1 MLFLYTHPPPTHT
14 PVNSPKLAHTPHTK
28 PYAKGKANT
37 SSESCPLQT
46 WIVSAYIAV
55 GSIQSC
61 VLFLKKKKK
70 KKKKREKHLWI
81 PNRLLFLLKRTLQK
95 TLIQLFHEFK
105 YLHCP
110 VVRIHFISLRASEL
124 LNIINI

>member
-1 MLFLYTHPPPTHT
+1 
-14 PVNSPKLAHTPHTK
+14 VNSPKLAHTPHTK

-61 VLFLKKKKK
+61 VLFLKKKKRK
-70 KKKKREKHLWI
+70 KEKQQQQ
-81 PNRLLFLLKRTLQK
+81 KDGQK
-95 TLIQLFHEFK
+95 TQKTKKPIVYRFVIAK
-105 YLHCP
+105 
-110 VVRIHFISLRASEL
+110 I
-124 LNIINI
+124 